1 MAGWKKS
8 VFAMEIRKVF
18 AYRLDFWVNF
28 LGQTLFSIF
37 IAYFLWLSVFQTT
50 GKESIKGFTL
60 DKMIIYYLLAPLILR
75 IQQGLSIGAISQDIY
90 DGALSKYL
98 LYPINFFGFKVLT
111 HLARSSVYL
120 VQLFLIC
127 GLFAIFFN
135 KTNVLDFG
143 AVQAAQFVI
152 AMFFIS
158 ISFFFLNALAE
169 LVAFWADY
177 IWSLGVILRF
187 MVGFFGG
194 SLIPLVFFPE
204 WASSA
209 LAYTPFPYMISFPIS
224 ILLGGVSWEVFLA
237 NLSIIGGWTL
247 LFIFFSSRIWK
258 VGRLRYT
265 GVGI

>member
-8 VFAMEIRKVF
+8 VFEMEIRKVF

-28 LGQTLFSIF
+28 LGQTVFSIL
-37 IAYFLWLSVFQTT
+37 IAYFLWLSIFETT
-50 GKESIKGFTL
+50 GEKSINGFTL

-90 DGALSKYL
+90 DGSLNKYL
-98 LYPINFFGFKVLT
+98 LYPINFFGYKVLT
-111 HLARSSVYL
+111 HLARSSVYI

-127 GLFAIFFN
+127 AIFSYFFN
-135 KTNVLDFG
+135 KAQVLDVG
-143 AVQAAQFVI
+143 LTQAGQFIV
-152 AMFFIS
+152 AMLFIS
-158 ISFFFLNALAE
+158 ICFFFLNALAE

-194 SLIPLVFFPE
+194 SLIPLAFFPE
-204 WASSA
+204 WSVELLS
-209 LAYTPFPYMISFPIS
+209 YTPFPYMISFPIS
-224 ILLGGVSWEVFLA
+224 ILLGGVTWTTFFS
-237 NLSIIGGWTL
+237 NLLIISLWGL
-247 LFIFFSSRIWK
+247 LFVFFSSRVWK